1 MEHDTDQDIL
11 DNPQF
16 NDGELGETT
25 RRTSTE
31 VDIDELEPHF
41 ERLLDLA
48 TD

>member
-1 MEHDTDQDIL
+1 MEHDTDQETL

-16 NDGELGETT
+16 NDSERNEYDY
-25 RRTSTE
+25 
-31 VDIDELEPHF
+31 DIAAGELEPHF